1 MQYMFYVI
9 LILYNGY
16 TLYSDYI
23 LYNIKSDKHLLN
35 IYVFLIMFILKTFI
49 KYFKHR
55 NYFSDI
61 NV

>member
-1 MQYMFYVI
+1 MQYVFYII

-35 IYVFLIMFILKTFI
+35 IYVFLIMFVLKTFI
-49 KYFKHR
+49 KYFTHR

>member
-9 LILYNGY
+9 LILYSN
-16 TLYSDYI
+16 YI

-35 IYVFLIMFILKTFI
+35 IYVFLIMFVLKTFI

>member
-1 MQYMFYVI
+1 MKYVFYVI

-35 IYVFLIMFILKTFI
+35 IYVFLIMFVLKTFI
-49 KYFKHR
+49 KYFKHI
-55 NYFSDI
+55 NYSSDI